1 MSKRSPLVICWCF
14 LPGTGPS
21 NPSSLKRRIN
31 SCRETGV
38 NLDNCHRLPGRS
50 SYGLAV
56 YGWNRQS
63 PLQPGYNPLFD
74 YFDKLISAIFDGFS
88 CSHTPSSS
96 GTSAKYG
103 YSSSIILYWAFFR
116 ATAIYSENI
125 LHYLFI
131 SNEI

>member
-1 MSKRSPLVICWCF
+1 MLRQLAPLHPFTAISEYPKDTVTWRLRRALCWCF

-74 YFDKLISAIFDGFS
+74 YFDKLISAIRHVIQAAQHS
-88 CSHTPSSS
+88 
-96 GTSAKYG
+96 
-103 YSSSIILYWAFFR
+103 L
-116 ATAIYSENI
+116 E
-125 LHYLFI
+125 YLFHLI
-131 SNEI
+131 FYLLFMKLFR